1 MQALGISPASK
12 PFLRFAKNLAQ
23 CHPSLIL
30 GGICFLLNL
39 STPLSQSSSLFFCVS
54 ADLCVNPSPR
64 ESPRLCVIL
73 FFRMNLEEAMIEL
86 WRQVLLEDAKS
97 VTVSS
102 ECFPVRTTPKSRLR
116 RSILFLTESRSTARS
131 GKKVMQFLS
140 NGQYIANVV
149 DGQLEL
155 YGKK

>member
-1 MQALGISPASK
+1 MSS
-12 PFLRFAKNLAQ
+12 LADSGRDLLSLQ
-23 CHPSLIL
+23 SINTTFPDLHPSSSASLRTSALIL
-30 GGICFLLNL
+30 PSANL
-39 STPLSQSSSLFFCVS
+39 
-54 ADLCVNPSPR
+54 R

-73 FFRMNLEEAMIEL
+73 FFPMNLEEAIIEV

-97 VTVSS
+97 VTLSS
-102 ECFPVRTTPKSRLR
+102 ECYPVRTTPKSRLR
-116 RSILFLTESRSTARS
+116 QVDFVFDGIEMRGLEQNPNTKSRWAQLARS

-149 DGQLEL
+149 DGQLKL